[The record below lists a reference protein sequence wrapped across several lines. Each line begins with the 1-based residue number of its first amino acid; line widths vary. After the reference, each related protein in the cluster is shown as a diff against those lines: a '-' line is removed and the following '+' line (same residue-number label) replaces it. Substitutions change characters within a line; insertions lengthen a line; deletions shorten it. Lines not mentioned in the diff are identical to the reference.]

1 LRKGYV
7 FSILLLT
14 VIVSLPAVAQKR
26 NRQFASWQGKWD
38 DFVAEFNACMASKP
52 CDPATR
58 FYGKVVSWQGT
69 VEKVTDVIS
78 VEMGPLRLNDREGK
92 AGDSVTVLLFPAKG
106 RGDTWKRAT
115 PGTAVTF
122 RGKLPAKGSELG
134 AVEFNSLGGKKFA
147 FVQLV
152 DAELLTQAVPPK

>member
-1 LRKGYV
+1 MRKGYV

-92 AGDSVTVLLFPAKG
+92 AGDSVTCYSQQRAEATLGNVPLLVLRSPSG
-106 RGDTWKRAT
+106 ESCQQRVRSWEPWNST
-115 PGTAVTF
+115 PLVA
-122 RGKLPAKGSELG
+122 RSSRSCSLWMR
-134 AVEFNSLGGKKFA
+134 NS
-147 FVQLV
+147 
-152 DAELLTQAVPPK
+152 